1 MVLAVP
7 SVDGLEAT
15 RNAIRDLL
23 GWQDVEEQLKG
34 QDIDSNRRLMLD
46 IEKKKA
52 TGKITELVRQAYCIV
67 VAVSDKNEVQ
77 AFKVIVVDEPLFAI
91 IKKDTQSRIRETPV
105 TAEALLP
112 GGPYDLWREGETARR
127 MKDLLEAF
135 AQFSQL
141 PKMLNRQAIRDTLLD
156 GCRDGLFV
164 FRLSRPDHSFRT
176 FWREVP
182 DEVALKDLA
191 LEVVLPEAAT
201 LASLSPALLVPGVLP
216 ELWHSDELML
226 KELYDYFAG
235 RVVQVQREGYEE
247 PVTIPKAERSVVDA
261 AIQGTVRERRLWL
274 ISGSGS
280 FLAEDLPVGVL
291 VDGAYLQRPPQ
302 PIPGK
307 EILPQTL
314 PEAAY
319 LQRPP
324 QPIPGKEILPQTLPE
339 AWSGETTTAWEI
351 ANALSTKLGK
361 MLPWVTV
368 REAIDGAF
376 RARLLERT
384 IDSGPWPCDYAG
396 AKTVKVS
403 LPREQ
408 AAQHV
413 PSASPQPLVHE
424 FRPPAAG
431 MLVAEAPLEIE
442 EIQNLNDQLSD
453 LTKASIGLGLKFHIR
468 IELGPAS
475 QVSDETVAK
484 MNELLAEVSEKLRLQ
499 RG

>member
-1 MVLAVP
+1 
-7 SVDGLEAT
+7 
-15 RNAIRDLL
+15 
-23 GWQDVEEQLKG
+23 
-34 QDIDSNRRLMLD
+34 
-46 IEKKKA
+46 
-52 TGKITELVRQAYCIV
+52 
-67 VAVSDKNEVQ
+67 
-77 AFKVIVVDEPLFAI
+77 
-91 IKKDTQSRIRETPV
+91 
-105 TAEALLP
+105 
-112 GGPYDLWREGETARR
+112 
-127 MKDLLEAF
+127 
-135 AQFSQL
+135 
-141 PKMLNRQAIRDTLLD
+141 
-156 GCRDGLFV
+156 
-164 FRLSRPDHSFRT
+164 
-176 FWREVP
+176 
-182 DEVALKDLA
+182 
-191 LEVVLPEAAT
+191 
-201 LASLSPALLVPGVLP
+201 
-216 ELWHSDELML
+216 ML

-291 VDGAYLQRPPQ
+291 VDG
-302 PIPGK
+302 
-307 EILPQTL
+307 
-314 PEAAY
+314 AY

-453 LTKASIGLGLKFHIR
+453 LTKASVGLGLKFHIR

-475 QVSDETVAK
+475 QVSDETMAK
-484 MNELLAEVSEKLRLQ
+484 MNELLADVSEKLRLQ
-499 RG
+499 RE